1 MDVAESEEFNRLIQT
16 ENRANISYPSYI
28 TGAQFIKIG
37 KNFIGH
43 TGLRINCISSYAGIT
58 TKPELIIGDDVI
70 FNYRCHIGCI
80 NRIRI
85 GDRCLFGSNVMIIDH
100 SHGSFSPEDIVIPP
114 FKRKLFSKGPIVIE
128 NDVWVGENV
137 CIMPGIHIG
146 HHSVIGAGSVVTKDI
161 PAYSLAVGSPAK
173 IIKTIERN

>member
-1 MDVAESEEFNRLIQT
+1 
-16 ENRANISYPSYI
+16 
-28 TGAQFIKIG
+28 
-37 KNFIGH
+37 
-43 TGLRINCISSYAGIT
+43 
-58 TKPELIIGDDVI
+58 
-70 FNYRCHIGCI
+70 
-80 NRIRI
+80 
-85 GDRCLFGSNVMIIDH
+85 MIIDH

-114 FKRKLFSKGPIVIE
+114 FKRKLFSKGPIDIE

-146 HHSVIGAGSVVTKDI
+146 HHSVSGAGSVETQDI